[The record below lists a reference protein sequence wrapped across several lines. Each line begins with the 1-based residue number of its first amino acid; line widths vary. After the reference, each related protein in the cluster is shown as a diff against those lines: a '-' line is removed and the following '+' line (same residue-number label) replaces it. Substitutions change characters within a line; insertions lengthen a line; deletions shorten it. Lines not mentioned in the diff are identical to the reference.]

1 MLAFESPSLNQIQ
14 YKSLISTGQINVE
27 ERSVETVHDNLLL
40 VGLRAVCLA
49 VLDGLIDVA
58 RSFTALAVDL
68 SALRAANLKVA
79 VLLVLSV
86 FSNTEDRLPALV
98 FFTLFSRVAK
108 ASSCKS
114 SSSPAV
120 VDMSK
125 VPLNLLWVG
134 VTIELVA
141 NIDEVFLESWQ
152 IIFNNNSLTTTR
164 ARVIPGTVSRSVV
177 WVGVSAASL
186 LEDRRYHVVQV
197 VVGVGVVVSL
207 REPVDEDSGE
217 DIAICL
223 LVVIVAGRPV
233 LETAA
238 SFDDTEEEERDR
250 HADGG
255 VDAVLNRREDG
266 DEDTSEEDENLDRR
280 NSPELVHSV
289 GRGNEITD
297 SMNNNS

>member
-141 NIDEVFLESWQ
+141 NIDEVLYRNHLQ
-152 IIFNNNSLTTTR
+152 QQQPYHD
-164 ARVIPGTVSRSVV
+164 AGQGHSRD
-177 WVGVSAASL
+177 GL
-186 LEDRRYHVVQV
+186 QV
-197 VVGVGVVVSL
+197 CCMGWVVGVGVVVSL

>member
-141 NIDEVFLESWQ
+141 NIDEVLYRT
-152 IIFNNNSLTTTR
+152 LPR
-164 ARVIPGTVSRSVV
+164 RGPGSFQGRSP
-177 WVGVSAASL
+177 GL
-186 LEDRRYHVVQV
+186 LY
-197 VVGVGVVVSL
+197 GLG
-207 REPVDEDSGE
+207 EPVDEDSGVRRLSLDHWVGTIIMLNGQE